1 MKGGL
6 LFCCRLL
13 LPLILLTVAVSC
25 RTGYSSESA
34 NRVTVQYVSLHTRD
48 SIFLHDSVRVR
59 EKADTVFVTRIRTL
73 YRDRVRVDTL
83 WLRDTMRLVINEIK
97 RPEKVNR
104 FSWSTVAVLL
114 LLILFLWRSGLL
126 SLLRRLI
133 EKFIK

>member
-25 RTGYSSESA
+25 RTGHSSESA

-114 LLILFLWRSGLL
+114 PLILFLWRSGLL